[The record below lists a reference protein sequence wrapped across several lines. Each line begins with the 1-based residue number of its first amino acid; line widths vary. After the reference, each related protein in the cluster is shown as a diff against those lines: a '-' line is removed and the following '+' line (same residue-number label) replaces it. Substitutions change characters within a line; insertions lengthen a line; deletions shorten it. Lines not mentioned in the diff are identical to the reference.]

1 MVARGGR
8 GRTSANALIV
18 HSSGRA
24 RSRKRTPGLRR
35 VVKLEKELAEFTSGE
50 WHKGVWDDRQYKKG
64 NVVTHQ
70 GSTWI
75 ARDDTSTKPGTDPA
89 WQLIV
94 KRGRDGRD
102 AP

>member
-1 MVARGGR
+1 M
-8 GRTSANALIV
+8 

-35 VVKLEKELAEFTSGE
+35 VVKLEKELAELTSGE
-50 WHKGVWDDRQYKKG
+50 SHKGVWDDRQYKKG

-75 ARDDTSTKPGTDPA
+75 AQDDTSTKPGTDPA

-94 KRGRDGRD
+94 ERGRDGRD